1 MTFLL
6 VMQRLKYLWSKET
19 SDHHITIFRSFFFV
33 KVGIWHL
40 FMKTCTFYSKKYCV
54 AYFSHPIVSNSVTNC
69 VYTCGCETTFSD
81 FWHSRS
87 FSFKNNIKYQCVIN
101 FLKTKILYSAIK
113 SSIHY
118 QISRKKTLGISQHLM
133 PQFVNKTYCLL

>member
-1 MTFLL
+1 
-6 VMQRLKYLWSKET
+6 
-19 SDHHITIFRSFFFV
+19 
-33 KVGIWHL
+33 
-40 FMKTCTFYSKKYCV
+40 MKTCTFYSKKYCKAHESIFSCIV
-54 AYFSHPIVSNSVTNC
+54 RYRSNKIIIIIIAYFSHPIVSNSVTNC

-133 PQFVNKTYCLL
+133 PQFINKTYCLL